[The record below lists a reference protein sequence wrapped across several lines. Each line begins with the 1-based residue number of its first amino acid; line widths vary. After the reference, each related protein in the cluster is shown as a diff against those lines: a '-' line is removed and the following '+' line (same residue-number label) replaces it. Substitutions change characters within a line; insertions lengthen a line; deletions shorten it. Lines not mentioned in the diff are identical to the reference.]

1 MVLKIHELDYGRPGS
16 YRRRVLTPLLAG
28 LGLGFS
34 LIIAIGA
41 QNLFVLR
48 QGLRREH
55 VLAVAAICAISDAV
69 LIALG
74 VSGIGLVLEAVPW
87 LVDVV
92 RWAGALFLVTYGV
105 LAARRVWKPSGAALG
120 STDGP
125 DAGIDVA
132 EPAHRSDAQTS
143 AGSTHAM
150 GARDERPPNGGN
162 VGTASRRA
170 TPARTALLSVILTC
184 LALTWL
190 NPHVYLD
197 TVFLLGTVASTH
209 GDARWMFAAGAI
221 AASLIW
227 FFGLAF
233 GARLLSR
240 WLSTPRAWRIL
251 DGVIAVVMIALG
263 VSLVLPIA
271 G

>member
-1 MVLKIHELDYGRPGS
+1 MLPS
-16 YRRRVLTPLLAG
+16 LLAG

-48 QGLRREH
+48 QGMRREH

-74 VSGIGLVLEAVPW
+74 VSGVGLVLQAVPW
-87 LVDVV
+87 LIDVV
-92 RWAGALFLVTYGV
+92 RWAGAAFLLVYGL
-105 LAARRVWKPSGAALG
+105 LAARRAWRPTGQVLE
-120 STDGP
+120 
-125 DAGIDVA
+125 VA
-132 EPAHRSDAQTS
+132 EAEAEAE
-143 AGSTHAM
+143 AGA
-150 GARDERPPNGGN
+150 GARAG
-162 VGTASRRA
+162 ASAARSPRSASAPA
-170 TPARTALLSVILTC
+170 TKTRTRLLPVVLTV

-197 TVFLLGTVASTH
+197 TVFLLGTVANTH
-209 GDARWMFAAGAI
+209 GDLRWWFAAGAMV
-221 AASLIW
+221 ASVVW

-233 GARLLSR
+233 GSRLLGR

-251 DGVIAVVMIALG
+251 DAVIAVVMIALG
-263 VSLVLPIA
+263 ISLVLPR
-271 G
+271 